1 MYNNSF
7 DMLDASDQIWSPW
20 IIPTIVI
27 YKEKITYPS
36 LTTHPTL
43 SKKKKKTWTKLPR
56 VTPTKHIEWVGL

>member
-1 MYNNSF
+1 MYNNNF

-20 IIPTIVI
+20 IILTIVI

-43 SKKKKKTWTKLPR
+43 SKKGKRLGQNYPDSLLQN
-56 VTPTKHIEWVGL
+56 I